1 MGRPEWVAGGATV
14 LADDRPSRRAS
25 NVLERSTDRILR
37 VQLDVKDWLA
47 NPPSV
52 SAVRPG
58 RCPACGVASRPV
70 GACLAIHGHG
80 RRERVQLGPRA
91 PDGGGEVV
99 VILVRRYRC
108 CSCGAVITVVPR
120 GLIRRRLYA
129 AAAISL
135 ALGLWGLVGL
145 ASPAVRTRVSP
156 NSVVGDA
163 ARHHWATL
171 GRWVAA
177 GAAGRLS
184 PRLSVIA
191 DEDRRVTAGRL
202 ATALIGFA
210 PPGDRHLTTED
221 QLYLG
226 GARAA

>member
-1 MGRPEWVAGGATV
+1 MERAQGLGFSFFEELAGCAVRGAVQASIGLDHPAVEVA
-14 LADDRPSRRAS
+14 
-25 NVLERSTDRILR
+25 LERD
-37 VQLDVKDWLA
+37 
-47 NPPSV
+47 
-52 SAVRPG
+52 
-58 RCPACGVASRPV
+58 
-70 GACLAIHGHG
+70 
-80 RRERVQLGPRA
+80 
-91 PDGGGEVV
+91 EVV
-99 VILVRRYRC
+99 ERTPGDSVALHVLHAALDLALRA
-108 CSCGAVITVVPR
+108 G
-120 GLIRRRLYA
+120 A

-145 ASPAVRTRVSP
+145 TSPAVRTRVSP

-171 GRWVAA
+171 GRWVVA
-177 GAAGRLS
+177 GAAGGLF

-210 PPGDRHLTTED
+210 PPSDRHLTRED